1 MDTLELFS
9 LKGKTAVITGG
20 CGHLGRA
27 MTTALQDAGANV
39 YVTGTSVDKF
49 HRVFGQES
57 FLHFV
62 EIDIMNS
69 DSIRNAFAQIAEKEG
84 SIDILVNNA
93 AQYAG
98 IGKKSEDLT
107 DEDWSQC
114 VDGIAGSTYRCI
126 REVIPHMKGGGS
138 IVNIASMYGIVSPY
152 MSVYTPPCESSLIP
166 VSYSAGKASVI
177 QMTRYFGAYL
187 IERKIR
193 VNAISPGPFP
203 SQKVQEN
210 KTFVGRLEEK
220 NPSHRLG
227 NPEDLSGALLFLASD
242 ASKYVIGQNIQVDGG
257 WTIW

>member
-126 REVIPHMKGGGS
+126 REVIPHMKRRRF
-138 IVNIASMYGIVSPY
+138 Y
-152 MSVYTPPCESSLIP
+152 C
-166 VSYSAGKASVI
+166 
-177 QMTRYFGAYL
+177 
-187 IERKIR
+187 
-193 VNAISPGPFP
+193 
-203 SQKVQEN
+203 
-210 KTFVGRLEEK
+210 
-220 NPSHRLG
+220 
-227 NPEDLSGALLFLASD
+227 
-242 ASKYVIGQNIQVDGG
+242 
-257 WTIW
+257 